1 MLKSKS
7 IIPHD
12 RPVYREVLPQALKT
26 AWRNPLLWIFGIF
39 AAVLNSGGALDA
51 CWKFFNSIQT
61 QGSDIFI
68 GQTVVQIWHV
78 GWIGGFHLLPF
89 FQALLAIF
97 SLTVIF
103 LAVLAFSCIGQGVII
118 QSVGSGKD
126 GSLGRI
132 KKAMLVSGRA
142 LLPIAV
148 LNVIIIAAIWLT
160 RFLVSLPLAM
170 VLGRDSGL
178 RLAIY
183 LVSFI
188 VFFVLAFFLSIL
200 QIYALNAMMSQGA
213 TLAQAF
219 GRAWQVIKQ
228 HWLVTIETAI
238 LQALIIVVATI
249 AALIALMI
257 LIFPP
262 AVLYVLALFRQNFA
276 LFQLSSGIFAVII
289 VVFLVAYTGFTVTFQ
304 YALWTH
310 MYRKFGEGG
319 VMPKL
324 HRLFRFAAHKT
335 DVPQS

>member
-12 RPVYREVLPQALKT
+12 RPVYREVLPQALKI

-39 AAVLNSGGALDA
+39 AAILNSGGALDA
-51 CWKFFNSIQT
+51 CWKFFNSIQNN
-61 QGSDIFI
+61 GSEIFI
-68 GQTVVQIWHV
+68 GQTAVQIWKV

-89 FQALLAIF
+89 FQALLAVV

-103 LAVLAFSCIGQGVII
+103 LAVLAFACISQGVII
-118 QSVGSGKD
+118 QSVSSGKD

-132 KKAMLVSGRA
+132 KKALTVSGRA

-148 LNVIIIAAIWLT
+148 LNIIIVASIWLT

-170 VLGRDSGL
+170 VLGNESGL

-213 TLAQAF
+213 SLAQSF
-219 GRAWQVIKQ
+219 SRAWLVMKQ

-238 LQALIIVVATI
+238 LQAVAILVATI
-249 AALIALMI
+249 AALIVLMI
-257 LIFPP
+257 MIFPP

-276 LFQLSSGIFAVII
+276 LFQLSSGVFVAITTIFL
-289 VVFLVAYTGFTVTFQ
+289 VVFTGFTVTFQ
-304 YALWTH
+304 YALWTL

-319 VMPKL
+319 VLPKL
-324 HRLFRFAAHKT
+324 HRLFRFATNNTK
-335 DVPQS
+335 VPQS